1 VPLAASTT
9 DLAGAS
15 CARTDTG
22 VCGTVYDWTGSSVA
36 GRVADVLVSWPL
48 HIVLILLVCFVA
60 RYLLLKVI
68 DRTAEG
74 IATGAGRAAQRSQRR
89 GGLLES
95 SPLLSER
102 RQQRAET
109 LASVLK
115 STTTLVLGVLAV
127 LMVLSELTIDIAP
140 FLASAGIAGV
150 ALGFGAQSLV
160 KDFLSGIFMLAED
173 QYGVGDVVDLGDA
186 NGTVEAVGLRVTRVR
201 DVKGTVWYVRNGE
214 ILRVGNQSQGWARAV
229 LDVSVAYGEDLPR
242 VQALL
247 QRIGDHLA
255 EEEEWS
261 PLVLEPPEVWGV
273 EKMTQDAI
281 VLRLVVK
288 TAPLQ
293 QWAVQ
298 RELLRRIKA
307 AFDAEGIS
315 FPFAQRT
322 LWIRDGDPARL
333 LSPAAPGPGDA
344 ADAGGS
350 QPPARSE
357 ADVAADVSSAPRR
370 P

>member
-1 VPLAASTT
+1 MAVPTA

-15 CARTDTG
+15 CARTDAG

-48 HIVLILLVCFVA
+48 RIVIILLVCFVA
-60 RYLLLKVI
+60 RYLLVRVI
-68 DRTAEG
+68 DRTAAG
-74 IATGAGRAAQRSQRR
+74 IATGAGRAARRGQRR
-89 GGLLES
+89 NGLLES

-115 STTTLVLGVLAV
+115 STATLVLGVLAV
-127 LMVLSELTIDIAP
+127 LMVLSELSIDIAP

-186 NGTVEAVGLRVTRVR
+186 NGSVEAVGLRVTRVR

-255 EEEEWS
+255 EEEEWA

-322 LWIRDGDPARL
+322 LWIRDGDPSRL
-333 LSPAAPGPGDA
+333 LSPGARDGDA

-357 ADVAADVSSAPRR
+357 ADVAADVAATPRR